1 MMNCLKAR
9 LCGIVCVAFAGVL
22 PAAAWDIPSWDAR
35 LTAPGALK
43 NGSFHVQGMCVSSNA
58 IYFAMYDQLLKTD
71 WMGRAIRSVEAP
83 KHTGD
88 ICLWNGCLYAAC
100 CVERGDKS
108 PEKGCIRVYDE
119 NLNILRERRIARP
132 ADGIA
137 CIDGI
142 LYVGLGPGGTKE
154 APYRGVWYGK
164 FDAVTLEPL
173 CDPFRIDH
181 GQDCCAGVQ
190 NIATDGRRLYV
201 NVYTPDEMART
212 PNFIVF
218 DRDFRVVGM
227 HRFGYC
233 QGLDVVPGGGSG
245 SVRFVYLTTV
255 NWMNQ
260 PSAGDWPPVQALWQF
275 AELKGG
281 SIRDITRHC
290 IYRRPWRRNEASA
303 EISVGPV
310 SGDATAALQKAFDDC
325 FLAGGGTVTVEQGEY
340 AVKGLRLR
348 SDTTLLLKSGAVLK
362 ASRNCDDYD
371 ILAGDKVEPVPSE
384 DFAPGVV
391 WVTPRLRK
399 TNDHILKCAS
409 RWNNAV
415 IRILRAKNVRI
426 VGEPGSVIE
435 GCDSYVAAS
444 TAYPCTT
451 PRTASSAGTRSRTPA
466 TGRTTCGGAPICA
479 SRT

>member
-1 MMNCLKAR
+1 MNCLKAR

-88 ICLWNGCLYAAC
+88 ICLWNGCIYAAC
-100 CVERGDKS
+100 CAERGDKS
-108 PEKGCIRVYDE
+108 SEKGCIRVYDE
-119 NLNILRERRIARP
+119 DLTLLRERRIVRP

-137 CIDGI
+137 CIDGV

-190 NIATDGRRLYV
+190 NIATDGERLYV
-201 NVYTPDEMART
+201 SVYTPDEVART
-212 PNFIVF
+212 PDFIVF
-218 DRDFRVVGM
+218 DRDFRVVAM
-227 HRFGYC
+227 HRFGYR

-245 SVRFVYLTTV
+245 AVRFIYATTV

-260 PSAGDWPPVQALWQF
+260 PKSGDWPPVQALWQF
-275 AELKGG
+275 AELKNGEI
-281 SIRDITRHC
+281 SDITRHC
-290 IYRRPWRRNEASA
+290 IYRKPWKR
-303 EISVGPV
+303 
-310 SGDATAALQKAFDDC
+310 
-325 FLAGGGTVTVEQGEY
+325 
-340 AVKGLRLR
+340 
-348 SDTTLLLKSGAVLK
+348 
-362 ASRNCDDYD
+362 
-371 ILAGDKVEPVPSE
+371 
-384 DFAPGVV
+384 
-391 WVTPRLRK
+391 
-399 TNDHILKCAS
+399 
-409 RWNNAV
+409 
-415 IRILRAKNVRI
+415 
-426 VGEPGSVIE
+426 
-435 GCDSYVAAS
+435 
-444 TAYPCTT
+444 
-451 PRTASSAGTRSRTPA
+451 
-466 TGRTTCGGAPICA
+466 
-479 SRT
+479 